1 MLEIVTGISTGYLVT
16 SLVNNYIKEKQ
27 ILEGS
32 YKDCEFIDNKNEI
45 DGIVLKRFE
54 KNMSM
59 PFYVNTGNSV
69 GVSLPIGGGKIT
81 EEEKELYSVFVKKN
95 DNYENFEC
103 LDKYSKK
110 YYINTPDQLISTMEQ
125 YNINKQNFPIQLPI
139 AVYNYNLK
147 SPNYII
153 YGKNLLG
160 HNVGIIGSNKRLV
173 VKKYVFNTRF
183 PLTYT
188 AGFISVVSAYMI
200 WHQKYGFKY

>member
-1 MLEIVTGISTGYLVT
+1 MLEIVTGLSTGYLVS

-27 ILEGS
+27 ILDGS
-32 YKDCEFIDNKNEI
+32 YKDCEFIQNKDEI
-45 DGIVLKRFE
+45 NGIVLKGYE
-54 KNMSM
+54 KNMSI
-59 PFYVNTGNSV
+59 PFYVNTGSSV

-81 EEEKELYSVFVKKN
+81 EEEKELYSIFVKKN

-103 LDKYSKK
+103 IDKYSKK
-110 YYINTPDQLISTMEQ
+110 YYINTPDHLNNTLEQ
-125 YNINKQNFPIQLPI
+125 YNIDKQKFPIQLPI

-160 HNVGIIGSNKRLV
+160 NNVGIIGSNKRLV
-173 VKKYVFNTRF
+173 VKKYVFNTRY

-188 AGFISVVSAYMI
+188 AGIISLLSAYVI
-200 WHQKYGFKY
+200 WNKSYGFKY